1 MTQPDNSLSGLE
13 EAASATQ
20 ESRLVDEARRGN
32 QSAFGELV
40 IRYERRLI
48 RVILQFV
55 KSQELA
61 EDLAQEA
68 FLKAYQRL
76 AQFDP
81 ARRFGPWLF
90 RIGVNQTL
98 DHLRRRKRR
107 GWWLLFSER
116 GTERDPDPAVADP
129 RHQLDLEQEVAAI
142 LDQIPENY
150 RIVLMLRE
158 LQNFSTSEIATILER
173 KEATV
178 RWRLAEARTMFHDL
192 WVKRRDGHSPDLK
205 LPEGLRPAAVD
216 VKEVKARTAD
226 VKTTVSPQE
235 SDPRGGKTQD
245 SKNIDNKKSD
255 GGKSPGAGEK
265 PPKSGGQKRRKG
277 QE

>member
-1 MTQPDNSLSGLE
+1 MRYAMTLPESGITNGEDLSG
-13 EAASATQ
+13 ATH
-20 ESRLVDEARRGN
+20 ESQLVDQARRGN

-40 IRYERRLI
+40 MRYERRLI

-55 KSQELA
+55 KNQELA

-76 AQFDP
+76 GQFDT

-107 GWWLLFSER
+107 GWWLLFSDR

-129 RHQLDLEQEVAAI
+129 RQQLDLEQEVAAV

-158 LQNFSTSEIATILER
+158 LQNFSTSDIAAILGR
-173 KEATV
+173 KEATI
-178 RWRLAEARTMFHDL
+178 RWRLAEARSMFHDL
-192 WVKRRDGHSPDLK
+192 WVKRRDGSADEETPLSDT
-205 LPEGLRPAAVD
+205 D
-216 VKEVKARTAD
+216 VTAR
-226 VKTTVSPQE
+226 
-235 SDPRGGKTQD
+235 
-245 SKNIDNKKSD
+245 
-255 GGKSPGAGEK
+255 
-265 PPKSGGQKRRKG
+265 
-277 QE
+277 

>member
-1 MTQPDNSLSGLE
+1 MQNTMTRHDSDVSASE
-13 EAASATQ
+13 EVASASH
-20 ESRLVDEARRGN
+20 EARLVDEARRGD

-40 IRYERRLI
+40 NRYERRLI

-61 EDLAQEA
+61 EDLAQES

-76 AQFDP
+76 SQFDP

-98 DHLRRRKRR
+98 DYLRRRKRR

-116 GTERDPDPAVADP
+116 GTERDPDPAVRDP
-129 RHQLDLEQEVAAI
+129 RQQLDLEQEVALI
-142 LDQIPENY
+142 LDKIPENY

-173 KEATV
+173 KEATI

-192 WVKRRDGHSPDLK
+192 WVKRRDGLPTESTPGHDSPISA
-205 LPEGLRPAAVD
+205 E
-216 VKEVKARTAD
+216 
-226 VKTTVSPQE
+226 E
-235 SDPRGGKTQD
+235 S
-245 SKNIDNKKSD
+245 
-255 GGKSPGAGEK
+255 
-265 PPKSGGQKRRKG
+265 PKSSGKRSRKG
-277 QE
+277 ER